1 MMSRKIVARAEV
13 IMSTT
18 NPCITLKIILKT
30 TYVKMIEMM
39 VYYNSNKLHIVPLVN
54 LTN

>member
-13 IMSTT
+13 IMPTT

-30 TYVKMIEMM
+30 TYVKIEMM
-39 VYYNSNKLHIVPLVN
+39 VYYNSNKLHIVPPAS

>member
-1 MMSRKIVARAEV
+1 MSRKIVARAEV
-13 IMSTT
+13 IMPTT
-18 NPCITLKIILKT
+18 NPCITLNIILKT

-39 VYYNSNKLHIVPLVN
+39 VYYNNNRLYIISTAS